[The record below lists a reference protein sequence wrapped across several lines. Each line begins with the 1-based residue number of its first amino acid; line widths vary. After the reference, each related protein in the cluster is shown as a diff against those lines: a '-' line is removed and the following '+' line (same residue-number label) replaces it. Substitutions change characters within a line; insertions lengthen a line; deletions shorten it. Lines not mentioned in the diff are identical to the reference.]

1 VMSNFSVM
9 GYGSSASSFRIDAY
23 DLGFTRNRR
32 YDPQGGNN
40 RCATACRNDMPRDDG
55 LVYGDPSA

>member
-1 VMSNFSVM
+1 M